1 MGDDTKKLRVRT
13 LASLLRCVVVSKA
26 NSPEFHT
33 FLGCLARLPLVGV
46 ICYGKV
52 VQRELPVRGVADSA
66 VLNLLGIHGLVYTK

>member
-1 MGDDTKKLRVRT
+1 MAQKNGECAL
-13 LASLLRCVVVSKA
+13 LLRCVAISKA

-46 ICYGKV
+46 ICYGKAL
-52 VQRELPVRGVADSA
+52 QRELPVREVPDSA